1 MGSAGDVVR
10 VLGWT
15 VPASQDRGS
24 SNCQVMS
31 ATPIEPSAPDRGGM
45 TLDDRGF
52 SRLYRTAAQDVV
64 VFFARRTYDPE
75 AAADLMAETFAK
87 AYLGRRRFRGS
98 TEEEA
103 RAWLFGIA
111 RRRFAMYVRRGKAE
125 RRALNRLGLE
135 RPQLVEG
142 EYARIEE
149 LAGLDAMRVSLA
161 EHLDRLAPA
170 QRWALELRV
179 VRELPYPDV
188 ANRLGISEQAARA
201 RVSRAL
207 RALGTALDGVAAIQR

>member
-1 MGSAGDVVR
+1 MS
-10 VLGWT
+10 
-15 VPASQDRGS
+15 
-24 SNCQVMS
+24 S
-31 ATPIEPSAPDRGGM
+31 ATPTEPRGPDQRSL
-45 TLDDRGF
+45 TLDDACF
-52 SRLYRTAAQDVV
+52 SRLYRTTAQDVV

-75 AAADLMAETFAK
+75 AAADLMAETFAT

-125 RRALNRLGLE
+125 RRALGRLGLE

-149 LAGLDAMRVSLA
+149 LAGLDAMRGTLA

-170 QRWALELRV
+170 QRSALELRV
-179 VRELPYPDV
+179 VQELPYPDV
-188 ANRLGISEQAARA
+188 AHRLGISEQAARA

-207 RALGTALDGVAAIQR
+207 RALGAALDGVAATLR

>member
-1 MGSAGDVVR
+1 VR
-10 VLGWT
+10 VLGGPRW
-15 VPASQDRGS
+15 ASQDRPP
-24 SNCQVMS
+24 SNYQVMS
-31 ATPIEPSAPDRGGM
+31 RATPIEPSGPNEAGL
-45 TLDDRGF
+45 TLDDVGF
-52 SRLYRTAAQDVV
+52 STLYRTTAQDLV

-98 TEEEA
+98 TEDDA

-111 RRRFAMYVRRGKAE
+111 RRRLAMYVRRGKAE
-125 RRALNRLGLE
+125 RRALVRLGLE

-142 EYARIEE
+142 EYERIEQ
-149 LAGLDAMRVSLA
+149 LAGLDAIRGTLA
-161 EHLDRLAPA
+161 EHVSRLAPA
-170 QRWALELRV
+170 QRTALELQV

-188 ANRLGISEQAARA
+188 AERLGISEHAARA

-207 RALGTALDGVAAIQR
+207 RALGSALDGLAAVQR

>member
-1 MGSAGDVVR
+1 
-10 VLGWT
+10 
-15 VPASQDRGS
+15 
-24 SNCQVMS
+24 MS
-31 ATPIEPSAPDRGGM
+31 VATSIEPSGRKQGRLA
-45 TLDDRGF
+45 LDEVGF
-52 SRLYRTAAQDVV
+52 ARLYRGAAQDLV

-98 TEEEA
+98 TEEQA

-125 RRALNRLGLE
+125 RRALRRLGLE
-135 RPQLVEG
+135 RPQLVEA

-149 LAGLDAMRVSLA
+149 LAGLDALRTPLA
-161 EHLDRLAPA
+161 AHLGRLAPT
-170 QRWALELRV
+170 QRRALELRV
-179 VRELPYPDV
+179 VRGLSYPDV
-188 ANRLGISEQAARA
+188 ADRLGISEQAARA

-207 RALGTALDGVAAIQR
+207 RGLGAALNGAAAPRR

>member
-1 MGSAGDVVR
+1 MS
-10 VLGWT
+10 
-15 VPASQDRGS
+15 
-24 SNCQVMS
+24 S
-31 ATPIEPSAPDRGGM
+31 ATPTEPPGPDRREL
-45 TLDDRGF
+45 TLDDAGF
-52 SRLYRTAAQDVV
+52 SRLYRSVAQDVV

-125 RRALNRLGLE
+125 QRALRRLGLE

-149 LAGLDAMRVSLA
+149 LAGLDAMRVTLA
-161 EHLDRLAPA
+161 EQLDRLAPA

-188 ANRLGISEQAARA
+188 ADRLGISEQAARA

-207 RALGTALDGVAAIQR
+207 RALGGALDGVAATQR

>member
-1 MGSAGDVVR
+1 
-10 VLGWT
+10 
-15 VPASQDRGS
+15 
-24 SNCQVMS
+24 MS
-31 ATPIEPSAPDRGGM
+31 RATPIDRPG
-45 TLDDRGF
+45 LDQARLSLDEVGF
-52 SRLYRTAAQDVV
+52 SRLYRTTAQDLV

-98 TEEEA
+98 TEQEA

-111 RRRFAMYVRRGKAE
+111 RRRLAMYVRRGKAE
-125 RRALNRLGLE
+125 RRALRRLGLE

-142 EYARIEE
+142 EPARIEE
-149 LAGLDAMRVSLA
+149 LASLDAMRGTLA
-161 EHLDRLAPA
+161 EHLRSLAPG
-170 QRWALELRV
+170 QRSALELRV

-188 ANRLGISEQAARA
+188 ADRLGISEQAARA

-207 RALGTALDGVAAIQR
+207 RGLGSALDGVAATQR

>member
-1 MGSAGDVVR
+1 MSSAR
-10 VLGWT
+10 
-15 VPASQDRGS
+15 S
-24 SNCQVMS
+24 
-31 ATPIEPSAPDRGGM
+31 IEPSGPDLGSLA
-45 TLDDRGF
+45 LDDVGF
-52 SRLYRTAAQDVV
+52 SGLYREAAQDLV
-64 VFFARRTYDPE
+64 VFFARRMYDAE

-125 RRALNRLGLE
+125 RRALRRLGLE

-149 LAGLDAMRVSLA
+149 LAASTRCEA
-161 EHLDRLAPA
+161 
-170 QRWALELRV
+170 RW
-179 VRELPYPDV
+179 P
-188 ANRLGISEQAARA
+188 NS
-201 RVSRAL
+201 
-207 RALGTALDGVAAIQR
+207 

>member
-1 MGSAGDVVR
+1 MS
-10 VLGWT
+10 
-15 VPASQDRGS
+15 
-24 SNCQVMS
+24 S
-31 ATPIEPSAPDRGGM
+31 ATPIEPSRPDPVSL
-45 TLDDRGF
+45 TLDDPGF
-52 SRLYRTAAQDVV
+52 SVLYRSAAHDVL

-98 TEEEA
+98 TEQEA

-125 RRALNRLGLE
+125 RRALRRLGLE
-135 RPQLVEG
+135 RPQLVER

-149 LAGLDAMRVSLA
+149 LAGLDAMRGTLA
-161 EHLDRLAPA
+161 EHLNRLAPA
-170 QRWALELRV
+170 QRSALELRV
-179 VRELPYPDV
+179 VRELPYSDV

-207 RALGTALDGVAAIQR
+207 RALGSALDGVAAIQR

>member
-1 MGSAGDVVR
+1 MGD
-10 VLGWT
+10 
-15 VPASQDRGS
+15 
-24 SNCQVMS
+24 
-31 ATPIEPSAPDRGGM
+31 ATPIE
-45 TLDDRGF
+45 LDDPGF
-52 SRLYRTAAQDVV
+52 SRLYQGTAQDLV
-64 VFFARRTYDPE
+64 VFFARRTYDAE

-125 RRALNRLGLE
+125 RRALRRLGLE

-142 EYARIEE
+142 EFARIEE
-149 LAGLDAMRVSLA
+149 LAGLDSMRGTLA
-161 EHLDRLAPA
+161 EHLGSLAPA
-170 QRWALELRV
+170 QRSALELRV

-188 ANRLGISEQAARA
+188 ADRLGISEQAARA

-207 RALGTALDGVAAIQR
+207 RSLGSALEGLAATQR

>member
-1 MGSAGDVVR
+1 MYPRWDGER
-10 VLGWT
+10 HRI
-15 VPASQDRGS
+15 PPP

-31 ATPIEPSAPDRGGM
+31 SASPTEPCGPDRGDI
-45 TLDDRGF
+45 TLDDVGF
-52 SRLYRTAAQDVV
+52 SRLYRSAAQDLL
-64 VFFARRTYDPE
+64 VFFARRTYDAD
-75 AAADLMAETFAK
+75 AAADLMAESFAK

-125 RRALNRLGLE
+125 RRALRRLGLE
-135 RPQLVEG
+135 RPQLVEW

-149 LAGLDAMRVSLA
+149 LAGLDAMRGPLA
-161 EHLDRLAPA
+161 EHLGRLAPT
-170 QRWALELRV
+170 QRSAVELRV

-188 ANRLGISEQAARA
+188 ADRLGISEQAARA

-207 RALGTALDGVAAIQR
+207 RALGSALDGLAPTPR

>member
-1 MGSAGDVVR
+1 M
-10 VLGWT
+10 
-15 VPASQDRGS
+15 SQ
-24 SNCQVMS
+24 
-31 ATPIEPSAPDRGGM
+31 ATPSEPDRAAGRPF
-45 TLDDRGF
+45 TLDDAGF
-52 SRLYRTAAQDVV
+52 STLYRGTAQDVV
-64 VFFARRTYDPE
+64 VFFVRRTYDAE

-111 RRRFAMYVRRGKAE
+111 RRRLGMYLRRGKAE
-125 RRALNRLGLE
+125 SRALRRLGLE
-135 RPQLVEG
+135 RPELVEG
-142 EYARIEE
+142 EFARIEQ
-149 LAGLDAMRVSLA
+149 LAGLDGMRATLA
-161 EHLDRLAPA
+161 EHLSRLAPA
-170 QRWALELRV
+170 QRSALELRV

-207 RALGTALDGVAAIQR
+207 RTLGSALDGVTATQR

>member
-1 MGSAGDVVR
+1 
-10 VLGWT
+10 
-15 VPASQDRGS
+15 
-24 SNCQVMS
+24 MS
-31 ATPIEPSAPDRGGM
+31 CAKPIDPSGPNGGGLA
-45 TLDDRGF
+45 LDEVGF
-52 SRLYRTAAQDVV
+52 STLYRSAAQDLV
-64 VFFARRTYDPE
+64 VFFARRTYDAE

-98 TEEEA
+98 TEQEA

-125 RRALNRLGLE
+125 RRALRRLGLE

-149 LAGLDAMRVSLA
+149 LAGLDAMRATLA
-161 EHLDRLAPA
+161 EHLGRLAPA
-170 QRWALELRV
+170 QRSALELRV

-188 ANRLGISEQAARA
+188 ADRLGISEQAART

-207 RALGTALDGVAAIQR
+207 RALGSALDGAAATPR

>member
-1 MGSAGDVVR
+1 MGA
-10 VLGWT
+10 LGRCW
-15 VPASQDRGS
+15 ASQDRPP
-24 SNCQVMS
+24 SNSQVMSS
-31 ATPIEPSAPDRGGM
+31 ATPIEPSGRDPAGV
-45 TLDDRGF
+45 TLDDTGF
-52 SRLYRTAAQDVV
+52 SRLYRSAAQDLV

-98 TEEEA
+98 TEQEA

-125 RRALNRLGLE
+125 RRALRRLGLE

-142 EYARIEE
+142 EHARIEE
-149 LAGLDAMRVSLA
+149 LAGLDAMRGALA
-161 EHLDRLAPA
+161 EHLRRLAPT
-170 QRWALELRV
+170 QRSALELRV

-188 ANRLGISEQAARA
+188 ADRLGISEHAARA
-201 RVSRAL
+201 RVSRGL
-207 RALGTALDGVAAIQR
+207 RALGSALEGMAVIQR

>member
-1 MGSAGDVVR
+1 
-10 VLGWT
+10 
-15 VPASQDRGS
+15 
-24 SNCQVMS
+24 MS
-31 ATPIEPSAPDRGGM
+31 VATSIEPSGREQGGLA
-45 TLDDRGF
+45 LDEVGF
-52 SRLYRTAAQDVV
+52 SRLYRGAAQDLV

-98 TEEEA
+98 TEEQA

-125 RRALNRLGLE
+125 RRALRRLGLE

-149 LAGLDAMRVSLA
+149 LAGLDAMRTALA
-161 EHLDRLAPA
+161 EHLGRLAPA
-170 QRWALELRV
+170 QRRALELRV

-188 ANRLGISEQAARA
+188 ADRLGVSEQAARA

-207 RALGTALDGVAAIQR
+207 RGLEAALNGVAAPRR

>member
-1 MGSAGDVVR
+1 MSSATSIESAG
-10 VLGWT
+10 
-15 VPASQDRGS
+15 
-24 SNCQVMS
+24 
-31 ATPIEPSAPDRGGM
+31 PDEGGL
-45 TLDDRGF
+45 TLDDAGF
-52 SRLYRTAAQDVV
+52 SRLYRTSAQDLV
-64 VFFARRTYDPE
+64 VFFARRTYDAE

-87 AYLGRRRFRGS
+87 AYLGRRRFRGR

-125 RRALNRLGLE
+125 RRALRRLGLE

-149 LAGLDAMRVSLA
+149 LAGLDAMRGSLA
-161 EHLDRLAPA
+161 EHLGRLAPA
-170 QRWALELRV
+170 QRSALELRV

-188 ANRLGISEQAARA
+188 AERLGISEQAARA

-207 RALGTALDGVAAIQR
+207 RALGSALDGLAATWR

>member
-1 MGSAGDVVR
+1 M
-10 VLGWT
+10 
-15 VPASQDRGS
+15 
-24 SNCQVMS
+24 CS
-31 ATPIEPSAPDRGGM
+31 ATPIEQSGPGPVSL
-45 TLDDRGF
+45 TLDDAGF
-52 SRLYRTAAQDVV
+52 SRLYRSAAQDLL

-98 TEEEA
+98 TAEEA

-125 RRALNRLGLE
+125 SRALRRLGLE

-149 LAGLDAMRVSLA
+149 LAGLDAMRGTLT
-161 EHLDRLAPA
+161 EHLNRLAPA
-170 QRWALELRV
+170 QRSALELRV

-188 ANRLGISEQAARA
+188 ADRLGISEQAARA

-207 RALGTALDGVAAIQR
+207 RALGAALDGVAATLR

>member
-1 MGSAGDVVR
+1 MH
-10 VLGWT
+10 
-15 VPASQDRGS
+15 
-24 SNCQVMS
+24 S
-31 ATPIEPSAPDRGGM
+31 ATPTEPPGPAQRSVV
-45 TLDDRGF
+45 LDDDGF
-52 SRLYRTAAQDVV
+52 SALYRETAQDLV
-64 VFFARRTYDPE
+64 VFFARRTYDAE

-98 TEEEA
+98 TGEEA

-125 RRALNRLGLE
+125 RRALRRLGLE

-149 LAGLDAMRVSLA
+149 LAGLDAMRGTLA
-161 EHLDRLAPA
+161 EHVSRLAPA
-170 QRWALELRV
+170 QRTALELRV

-207 RALGTALDGVAAIQR
+207 RALGTALDGLAATQR

>member
-1 MGSAGDVVR
+1 MSSAR
-10 VLGWT
+10 
-15 VPASQDRGS
+15 S
-24 SNCQVMS
+24 
-31 ATPIEPSAPDRGGM
+31 IEPSRPDLGSLA
-45 TLDDRGF
+45 LDDVGF
-52 SRLYRTAAQDVV
+52 SGLYRDAAQDLL
-64 VFFARRTYDPE
+64 VFFARRTFDAE

-98 TEEEA
+98 TEDEA

-125 RRALNRLGLE
+125 RRALRRLGLE

-149 LAGLDAMRVSLA
+149 LAGLDTMRGTLA
-161 EHLDRLAPA
+161 EQLSRLAPA
-170 QRWALELRV
+170 QRRALELRV

-188 ANRLGISEQAARA
+188 AERLGISEQAARA

-207 RALGTALDGVAAIQR
+207 RALGSALDGMAAT

>member
-1 MGSAGDVVR
+1 M
-10 VLGWT
+10 
-15 VPASQDRGS
+15 ASE
-24 SNCQVMS
+24 
-31 ATPIEPSAPDRGGM
+31 TPIEPSGPDQGGL
-45 TLDDRGF
+45 TLDDVGF
-52 SRLYRTAAQDVV
+52 SLLYRTAAQDLV

-75 AAADLMAETFAK
+75 AASDLMAETFAK

-125 RRALNRLGLE
+125 RRALRRLGLE
-135 RPQLVEG
+135 RPQLVDG
-142 EYARIEE
+142 EYERIEQ
-149 LAGLDAMRVSLA
+149 LAGLDEMRGTLA
-161 EHLDRLAPA
+161 EHVSSLAPA
-170 QRWALELRV
+170 QRTALELRV

-188 ANRLGISEQAARA
+188 AHRLGISEQAARA

-207 RALGTALDGVAAIQR
+207 RALGSTLDGVAATRG

>member
-1 MGSAGDVVR
+1 MS
-10 VLGWT
+10 
-15 VPASQDRGS
+15 
-24 SNCQVMS
+24 S
-31 ATPIEPSAPDRGGM
+31 ATPIEPSRPDTVGL
-45 TLDDRGF
+45 TLDDPGF
-52 SRLYRTAAQDVV
+52 SGLYRSAAQDVL

-98 TEEEA
+98 TEREA

-125 RRALNRLGLE
+125 RRALRRLGLE
-135 RPQLVEG
+135 RPQLVER

-149 LAGLDAMRVSLA
+149 LAGLDAMRGTLA
-161 EHLDRLAPA
+161 EHLNRLAPA
-170 QRWALELRV
+170 QRSALELRV

-207 RALGTALDGVAAIQR
+207 RALGSALDGAAAIQR

>member
-1 MGSAGDVVR
+1 MNG
-10 VLGWT
+10 
-15 VPASQDRGS
+15 
-24 SNCQVMS
+24 
-31 ATPIEPSAPDRGGM
+31 ATQFEPSGPGQVGL
-45 TLDDRGF
+45 TLDDAGF
-52 SRLYRTAAQDVV
+52 SGLYRTAAQDVV

-75 AAADLMAETFAK
+75 TAADLMAETFAR

-125 RRALNRLGLE
+125 RRALRRLGLE

-149 LAGLDAMRVSLA
+149 LAGLDAMRGTLA
-161 EHLDRLAPA
+161 KHLSRLAPT
-170 QRWALELRV
+170 QRRALELRV

-188 ANRLGISEQAARA
+188 ADRLGISEQAARA

-207 RALGTALDGVAAIQR
+207 RALGSALDGVAAT

>member
-1 MGSAGDVVR
+1 MSSAI
-10 VLGWT
+10 
-15 VPASQDRGS
+15 
-24 SNCQVMS
+24 
-31 ATPIEPSAPDRGGM
+31 PIESSGHRTAGLV
-45 TLDDRGF
+45 LDDAGF
-52 SRLYRTAAQDVV
+52 AGLYRAAAQDLV
-64 VFFARRTYDPE
+64 VFFARRTYDAE

-98 TEEEA
+98 TTEEA

-125 RRALNRLGLE
+125 RRALGRLGLE

-149 LAGLDAMRVSLA
+149 LAGLDAMRGALA
-161 EHLDRLAPA
+161 EQLSRLAPA
-170 QRWALELRV
+170 GRTALELRV

-188 ANRLGISEQAARA
+188 ADRLGISEQAARA

-207 RALGTALDGVAAIQR
+207 RALGSALDGLAATRGDQDA

>member
-1 MGSAGDVVR
+1 MS
-10 VLGWT
+10 
-15 VPASQDRGS
+15 
-24 SNCQVMS
+24 S
-31 ATPIEPSAPDRGGM
+31 ATPIEPSRPDPVNL
-45 TLDDRGF
+45 TLDDPGF
-52 SRLYRTAAQDVV
+52 SGLYRSAAGDVL

-125 RRALNRLGLE
+125 RRALRRLGLE

-149 LAGLDAMRVSLA
+149 VAGLDAMRGTLA
-161 EHLDRLAPA
+161 EHLNRLAPA
-170 QRWALELRV
+170 QRSALELRV

-207 RALGTALDGVAAIQR
+207 RALGSALDGVAAIQR

>member
-1 MGSAGDVVR
+1 MNG
-10 VLGWT
+10 
-15 VPASQDRGS
+15 
-24 SNCQVMS
+24 
-31 ATPIEPSAPDRGGM
+31 ATQFEPSGPGQVGL
-45 TLDDRGF
+45 TLDDAGF
-52 SRLYRTAAQDVV
+52 SGLYRTAAQDVV

-75 AAADLMAETFAK
+75 TAADLMAETFAR

-125 RRALNRLGLE
+125 RRAVRRLGLE

-149 LAGLDAMRVSLA
+149 LAGLDAMRGTLA
-161 EHLDRLAPA
+161 KHLSRLAPT
-170 QRWALELRV
+170 QRRALELRV

-188 ANRLGISEQAARA
+188 ADRLGISEQAARA

-207 RALGTALDGVAAIQR
+207 RALGSALDGVAAT